1 MAPRKEKIVVFPF
14 MAQGHIIPFLS
25 LALKL
30 EQEKGYEITF
40 VNTPLNIKKL
50 QDYIPKFSNIRLLE
64 IPFDST
70 EHGLPPNSEST
81 ETLPIPLMFQLI
93 ESSPSLKPAFRNLV
107 SSLVEEDN
115 GRKPLCIIS
124 DMFFAWSAEVAHEF
138 GIFHAIFNA
147 GGGYGMAVLHTTWLN
162 LPHLKSNSQEFSLP
176 GFPRGYRFKTK
187 NLPPH
192 LQECKV
198 PWEFMNE
205 VFQDWLKTDA
215 MLFNTIEDIDNTGL
229 KYFREQFPNCSVYP
243 IGPILSSAGSK
254 ARGGEDAEATWNRCM
269 KWLDTKALNSVLYVA
284 FGSQSSLSEAQT
296 KELAKALEASNV
308 DFLWVF
314 RPPSSFLT
322 DSDCINKEWLPE
334 GFKERIENNKRGL
347 LVQKWAPQME
357 ILSHK
362 SVGAFLSHCGW
373 NSIIEALSNGVPIL
387 SWPMG
392 AEQPFNAHML
402 EEEMRVCVGV
412 ANGYSDIKHEEIVK
426 KIELVMKGTQGDFM
440 RRKALKVVEMIKSA
454 TSDKEGNKASSIEA
468 MNEFLNAAISRAH
481 EQILSPQN

>member
-1 MAPRKEKIVVFPF
+1 

-40 VNTPLNIKKL
+40 VNTPLNIKNL

-81 ETLPIPLMFQLI
+81 ETLSLPLMLKLV
-93 ESSPSLKPAFRNLV
+93 ESSPSLKPAFRKLV

-124 DMFFAWSAEVAHEF
+124 DMSF
-138 GIFHAIFNA
+138 
-147 GGGYGMAVLHTTWLN
+147 
-162 LPHLKSNSQEFSLP
+162 PSLVSLVVI
-176 GFPRGYRFKTK
+176 GLRRKICLDIYETDG
-187 NLPPH
+187 
-192 LQECKV
+192 
-198 PWEFMNE
+198 PWEFINE

-229 KYFREQFPNCSVYP
+229 TYFKEQFLNCSVYP

-254 ARGGEDAEATWNRCM
+254 ARGGEDAEATWNCCM
-269 KWLDTKALNSVLYVA
+269 KWLDSKAPNSVLYVA
-284 FGSQSSLSEAQT
+284 FGSQSSPSEAQT

-314 RPPSSFLT
+314 RPPSSILK
-322 DSDCINKEWLPE
+322 DSDCTNKEWLPE
-334 GFKERIENNKRGL
+334 GFEERIKNNERGL
-347 LVQKWAPQME
+347 LLKKWAPQTD

-373 NSIIEALSNGVPIL
+373 NSTIEALSNGVPIL

-426 KIELVMKGTQGDFM
+426 KIELVMKGRQGYLM
-440 RRKALKVVEMIKSA
+440 RRKALKVMEMIKRA

-468 MNEFLNAAISRAH
+468 MNDFLNAAISHAH

>member
-1 MAPRKEKIVVFPF
+1 MAPKENIVVFPF

-50 QDYIPKFSNIRLLE
+50 QDYIPKFSNIRLVE
-64 IPFDST
+64 IPFDRT

-81 ETLPIPLMFQLI
+81 ETLPLPLMLRFI
-93 ESSPSLKPAFRNLV
+93 ESSPLLKPAFTNLV
-107 SSLVEEDN
+107 SRLIEEDN
-115 GRKPLCIIS
+115 GRLPLCIIS

-147 GGGYGMAVLHTTWLN
+147 GAGYGMAVFHTIWLN
-162 LPHLKSNSQEFSLP
+162 LPQLKSNSEEFSLP

-187 NLPPH
+187 NLPVH
-192 LQECKV
+192 LRECDG
-198 PWEFMNE
+198 PWEFANGM
-205 VFQDWLKTDA
+205 FKDWLKTHA

-229 KYFREQFPNCSVYP
+229 TYFREQFPNCSVYS

-254 ARGGEDAEATWNRCM
+254 ARGGEEAVATMKHCM
-269 KWLDTKALNSVLYVA
+269 KWLDKKATNSVLYVA
-284 FGSQSSLSEAQT
+284 FGSQSSPSEAQT

-314 RPPSSFLT
+314 RPPSSFVT
-322 DSDCINKEWLPE
+322 DSECTNKDWLPE
-334 GFKERIENNKRGL
+334 GFEERIKNSKRGL
-347 LVQKWAPQME
+347 LLKKWAPQME

-373 NSIIEALSNGVPIL
+373 NSCIEALSNGVPML
-387 SWPMG
+387 AWPMG

-402 EEEMRVCVGV
+402 EEELGVCVGV
-412 ANGYSDIKHEEIVK
+412 ANGHNHVEHEEIME
-426 KIELVMKGTQGDFM
+426 KIELVMEEGREGDLM
-440 RRKALKVVEMIKSA
+440 RRKALKVMEMIKRGS
-454 TSDKEGNKASSIEA
+454 KGASMEA
-468 MNEFLNAAISRAH
+468 MDDFLIAAHTACI
-481 EQILSPQN
+481 